1 MKVENT
7 QNVLVFNA
15 NNELELHVKL
25 ENETVWLTQ
34 AQMCQL
40 FNKSKSTINEHIKNV
55 FKECELEEVSTVR
68 NFRIVQV
75 EGQREVERQV
85 EHYNLDVII
94 SVGYRV
100 KSQQGTQFRIWA
112 TQRLKD
118 YLLKGYAINE
128 KRLAENKQQFLTA
141 IADLKLLTQD
151 KERVQKEDILSLVQS
166 FADTW
171 FTLDSFDK
179 AEFPEQGN
187 EQICESNSDELYQDL
202 EIFKAELINKNEATE
217 LFAQEKNNGSLDG
230 IFGNVF
236 QSVFGQDAYPTV
248 EEKAAHLLYFIVKN
262 HPFNDG
268 NKRSGAFAFIWL
280 LTKFNFDFVNKINPQ
295 ALAALT
301 LVIAES
307 NPTDKDKMIGLVKL
321 LLR

>member
-1 MKVENT
+1 MKVENA
-7 QNVLVFNA
+7 QNILVFNT
-15 NNELELHVKL
+15 NNELELQVKL

-34 AQMCQL
+34 AQMCLL
-40 FNKSKSTINEHIKNV
+40 FDKDKSTISRHISNI
-55 FKECELEEVSTVR
+55 FKESELTQNSVVA
-68 NFRIVQV
+68 NFATTATDGKTYQV
-75 EGQREVERQV
+75 DY
-85 EHYNLDVII
+85 YNLDVII

-112 TQRLKD
+112 TQHLKD
-118 YLLKGYAINE
+118 YLLKGYTINE
-128 KRLAENKQQFLTA
+128 QRLAENKQQFLTA
-141 IADLKLLTQD
+141 INDLKLLTQD
-151 KERVQKEDILSLVQS
+151 KERVQKEDILTLVQS
-166 FADTW
+166 FANTW
-171 FTLDSFDK
+171 FTLDRFDK
-179 AEFPEQGN
+179 AEFPEQGI
-187 EQICESNSDELYQDL
+187 ERVYESNSDELYQDL
-202 EIFKAELINKNEATE
+202 EIFKNELINKNEATQ
-217 LFAQEKNNGSLDG
+217 LFAQEKNKGSLAG
-230 IFGNVF
+230 ILGNVF

-280 LTKFNFDFVNKINPQ
+280 LNKFNIDFMHKINPQ

-321 LLR
+321 LLK